1 MATLLFKLNNVPEDE
16 AEDVRQLLAVH
27 EIPTHETHAGFW
39 GLGVSAIWLRDKSRL
54 EEARAL
60 IDEYQK
66 ERAQQQREEFRERE
80 ARGEVPSM
88 GRRLL
93 NNPLRFLALIV
104 AIIVVLAVTLLPFW
118 GMLAWD

>member
-16 AEDVRQLLAVH
+16 AEDVRQLLAER

-39 GLGVSAIWLRDKSRL
+39 GLGVSAIWLGDKSRL

-60 IDEYQK
+60 IKEYQK
-66 ERAQQQREEFRERE
+66 ERAQQQRQDYQDRA

-88 GRRLL
+88 GQRLV
-93 NNPLRFLALIV
+93 NNPLRFLALVV
-104 AIIVVLAVTLLPFW
+104 AIIVVLAITLLPFW
-118 GMLAWD
+118 GMLSWD

>member
-16 AEDVRQLLAVH
+16 AEDVRQLLAEH

-54 EEARAL
+54 KEAREL
-60 IDEYQK
+60 IAEYQK
-66 ERAQQQREEFRERE
+66 ERAKQQREEFRERE

-88 GRRLL
+88 GQRLM

>member
-16 AEDVRQLLAVH
+16 AEEVRQLLAEH
-27 EIPTHETHAGFW
+27 EIPSHETHAGFW
-39 GLGVSAIWLRDKSRL
+39 GLGVSAIWLGDKSRL

-60 IDEYQK
+60 IVEYQQ
-66 ERAQQQREEFRERE
+66 ERAQRQRQAFRER
-80 ARGEVPSM
+80 AKRGEVPSM

-93 NNPLRFLALIV
+93 NNPLRFLALV
-104 AIIVVLAVTLLPFW
+104 AALIVVLAVTLLPFW